1 MIVWHTVNQ
10 LIVYIRRFD
19 RLNALA
25 QKILAKD
32 PNNKEV
38 LDKLRQLKA
47 EQDLIDELWRKKNK
61 ELQDAKNLQVTD
73 YDWQYIYITPL
84 QDF

>member
-1 MIVWHTVNQ
+1 MYVQ
-10 LIVYIRRFD
+10 RFD

-61 ELQDAKNLQVTD
+61 ELEDAKKLQVTNS
-73 YDWQYIYITPL
+73 
-84 QDF
+84 

>member
-1 MIVWHTVNQ
+1 MNQ
-10 LIVYIRRFD
+10 SLCWDTLNHLTLCIYRFD

-73 YDWQYIYITPL
+73 
-84 QDF
+84 F